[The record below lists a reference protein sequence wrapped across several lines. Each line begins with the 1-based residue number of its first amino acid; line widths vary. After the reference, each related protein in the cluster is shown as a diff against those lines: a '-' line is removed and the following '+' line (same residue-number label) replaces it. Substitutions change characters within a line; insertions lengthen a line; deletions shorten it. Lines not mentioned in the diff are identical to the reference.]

1 MNICDAWYLDHV
13 NQLAQMREAK
23 HIFKKQEKLFND
35 VFPVIFDFQQRSKSI
50 YGEFEIMTLFI
61 SGVSRLKANRNPEL
75 YTCSTVNS
83 KAFFDLPDT
92 DITPFKISVVLVF
105 DGGYDY
111 KHIRNSNS
119 IVLSGDKKSYYNN
132 DGIVIK
138 GGSLGPIMTDDIK
151 LKLLSELSTKIG
163 KSFV

>member
-1 MNICDAWYLDHV
+1 
-13 NQLAQMREAK
+13 
-23 HIFKKQEKLFND
+23 
-35 VFPVIFDFQQRSKSI
+35 
-50 YGEFEIMTLFI
+50 MTLFI